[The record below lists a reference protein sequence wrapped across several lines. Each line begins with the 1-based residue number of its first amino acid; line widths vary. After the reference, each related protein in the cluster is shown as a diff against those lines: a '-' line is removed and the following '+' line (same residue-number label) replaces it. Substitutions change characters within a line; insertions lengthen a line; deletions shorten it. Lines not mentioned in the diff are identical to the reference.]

1 MMCERGLFYLNSM
14 NLTARQRE
22 ILNFIRS
29 VELQRGA
36 GPTTREVQ
44 QHFGFASQTAAVDH
58 IRALEKKGALR
69 KTAGTARAITTSP
82 PKTRLVHVPIFGYV
96 PAGIPEL
103 VEQEPDGFVLVD
115 AVAAGI
121 SKNATLFATHVRG
134 DSMINAGIFHGDIG
148 VCEMREALPGQV
160 VAALIDG
167 ETTLKTFVKERGKP
181 FLRAENPKYP
191 NLIPARELLIQG
203 VLVHLQRNLL
213 TAAKKAT
220 KRG

>member
-1 MMCERGLFYLNSM
+1 ME
-14 NLTARQRE
+14 LTARQRE
-22 ILNFIRS
+22 ILSFIRG

-44 QHFGFASQTAAVDH
+44 QHFRFASQTAAVDH
-58 IRALEKKGALR
+58 IRALEKKGALH

-82 PKTRLVHVPIFGYV
+82 PKTRIVHVPIFGYV

-115 AVAAGI
+115 AIAAGI
-121 SKNATLFATHVRG
+121 SKNAVLFATNVRG

-148 VCEMREALPGQV
+148 VCEVREPAPGQV

-167 ETTLKTFVKERGKP
+167 ETTLKTYVKERGKS
-181 FLRAENPKYP
+181 FLRAENPKYRD
-191 NLIPARELLIQG
+191 LIPARELVIQG

-213 TAAKKAT
+213 AAKKTA
-220 KRG
+220 KRS